1 MYWFLNFLYLTNRKL
16 QQLHNAKVRQHV
28 RTGDRCTLEVTLN
41 GGGKA
46 GHLEWILGFRHEP
59 KTISKQC
66 PYRAAMPFFNVH
78 EIKLHEFLHYNS
90 V

>member
-1 MYWFLNFLYLTNRKL
+1 MYWFLNFLFLTNRKL

-46 GHLEWILGFRHEP
+46 GHLEWILGFRQEP
-59 KTISKQC
+59 NTISLC
-66 PYRAAMPFFNVH
+66 LGCY
-78 EIKLHEFLHYNS
+78 FLSGLLN
-90 V
+90 

>member
-1 MYWFLNFLYLTNRKL
+1 MYCWFLNFLFLTNRKL

-28 RTGDRCTLEVTLN
+28 RNGDRCTLEVTLN

-59 KTISKQC
+59 NTISLC
-66 PYRAAMPFFNVH
+66 LGCY
-78 EIKLHEFLHYNS
+78 FLSGLLN
-90 V
+90 